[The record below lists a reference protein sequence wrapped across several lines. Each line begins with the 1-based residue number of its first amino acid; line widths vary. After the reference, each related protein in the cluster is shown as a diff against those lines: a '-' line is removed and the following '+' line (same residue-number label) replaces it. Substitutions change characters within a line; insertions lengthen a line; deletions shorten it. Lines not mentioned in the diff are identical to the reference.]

1 MKQIFA
7 SADFGL
13 LGLILFFVFFSLITL
28 WTLRPNAKNKYKDLG
43 NIPLKENEN
52 E

>member
-13 LGLILFFVFFSLITL
+13 VGLVFFFGFFCVAVL
-28 WTLRPNAKNKYKDLG
+28 WTFRPGAKKLYKDHG
-43 NIPLKENEN
+43 NIPLKENE